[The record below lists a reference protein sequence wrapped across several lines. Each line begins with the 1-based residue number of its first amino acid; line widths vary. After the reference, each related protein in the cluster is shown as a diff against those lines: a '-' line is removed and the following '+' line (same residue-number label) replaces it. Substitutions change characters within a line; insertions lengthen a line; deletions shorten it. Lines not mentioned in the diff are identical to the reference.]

1 MSCRGVV
8 CRGLGREDTVAGAAA
23 GEDEEAED
31 KEAEDKEA
39 EDKEAEEKG
48 KEEESRGRGKG
59 VRKDVVREDGLDDV
73 EDKEGGTLKVAWRKH
88 APLLN
93 SSLLN
98 ARSTSQ

>member
-23 GEDEEAED
+23 GEDE
-31 KEAEDKEA
+31 EA